1 MTLQHMP
8 LRRNVPL
15 AVTGSQAAERA
26 MQNNY
31 MMRSV
36 KAAVPCSELAVGATQ
51 KIVTPQLPRLFV
63 THYHWFF
70 AVRVALWATSRVWA
84 SARLVDTFSPLG
96 AHSIPMTSD
105 PCSC

>member
-63 THYHWFF
+63 THNYH
-70 AVRVALWATSRVWA
+70 
-84 SARLVDTFSPLG
+84 ARLYYVAVLARWD
-96 AHSIPMTSD
+96 AR
-105 PCSC
+105 